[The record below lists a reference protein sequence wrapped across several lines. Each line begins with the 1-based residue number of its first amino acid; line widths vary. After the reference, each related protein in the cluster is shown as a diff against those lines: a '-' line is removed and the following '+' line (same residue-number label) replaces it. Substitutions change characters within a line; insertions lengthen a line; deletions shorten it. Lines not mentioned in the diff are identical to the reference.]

1 MYLFW
6 SLSLSRGALHEK
18 HQARSGTVGYG
29 RGWQSLQLAYLGYS
43 GRFRRKYGS
52 TRLFVLFGVIFV
64 GVAVVQGIFHLK
76 NATELT
82 VCPSMILPT
91 TNRIH

>member
-29 RGWQSLQLAYLGYS
+29 RGWQCCNWRIWDILDDFG
-43 GRFRRKYGS
+43 GKYGS

-64 GVAVVQGIFHLK
+64 GVAVVQGF
-76 NATELT
+76 
-82 VCPSMILPT
+82 SS
-91 TNRIH
+91 